1 MATDFG
7 PSALATPANGLTV
20 GRLLAAPVFMLL
32 VLHYQTSWITVAA
45 WAVLASTDGVD
56 GWLARRHGTTR
67 SGAFLDPLADKF
79 LVLGALCALVAI
91 GRFWWFPVALIAARE
106 IAVSLYRSW
115 VGRQGVCVPARPLAK
130 VKTLVQDLAVG
141 AALLP
146 LTGHRHH
153 PDLAETLLWVA
164 VGLTLVSGAQY
175 LLDGRRER
183 AIDGPVVEA
192 GVVGGLASEA
202 TSRATPGRLTTP
214 ANSAGA

>member
-7 PSALATPANGLTV
+7 PSALATPANGVTI
-20 GRLLAAPVFMLL
+20 GRLLAAPIFMLL
-32 VLHYQTSWITVAA
+32 VLHYQTSWITLTA
-45 WAVLASTDGVD
+45 WAGLAGTDGLD

-106 IAVSLYRSW
+106 IAISLYRWW
-115 VGRQGVCVPARPLAK
+115 VARQGVCVPARPLAK

-146 LTGHRHH
+146 LTGHRHQ
-153 PDLAETLLWVA
+153 PDLAATVLWIA
-164 VGLTLVSGAQY
+164 VGLTLVSGTQY
-175 LLDGRRER
+175 LLDGRRSRVGAESVGDV
-183 AIDGPVVEA
+183 ALVDGGPGEPSS
-192 GVVGGLASEA
+192 GG
-202 TSRATPGRLTTP
+202 TPGRLTRP
-214 ANSAGA
+214 ANPAGA

>member
-7 PSALATPANGLTV
+7 PSALATPANGVTV
-20 GRLLAAPVFMLL
+20 GRLLAAPLFMLL
-32 VLHYQTSWITVAA
+32 VLHYRTSWITVAA
-45 WAVLASTDGVD
+45 WAVLAGTDGLD

-91 GRFWWFPVALIAARE
+91 GRFWWFPVALIAVRE
-106 IAVSLYRSW
+106 IAISLYRWW
-115 VGRQGVCVPARPLAK
+115 VARQGVCVPARPLAK

-146 LTGHRHH
+146 LTGHRYD
-153 PDLAETLLWVA
+153 PDLAETVLWIA

-175 LLDGRRER
+175 LLDGRRSGVGGEGVGD
-183 AIDGPVVEA
+183 ASLADGGANEA
-192 GVVGGLASEA
+192 G
-202 TSRATPGRLTTP
+202 SRGTTGRLTRP
-214 ANSAGA
+214 ANPAGA

>member
-7 PSALATPANGLTV
+7 PSALATPANGVTI
-20 GRLLAAPVFMLL
+20 GRLLAAPIFMLL
-32 VLHYQTSWITVAA
+32 VLHYQTSWITLTA
-45 WAVLASTDGVD
+45 WAGLAGTDGLD

-106 IAVSLYRSW
+106 IAISLYRWW
-115 VGRQGVCVPARPLAK
+115 VARQGVCVPARPLAK

-153 PDLAETLLWVA
+153 PDLAETALWIA

-175 LLDGRRER
+175 LLDGRHPRVAGER
-183 AIDGPVVEA
+183 AGDVSLVDAGPSEPNS
-192 GVVGGLASEA
+192 GG
-202 TSRATPGRLTTP
+202 TPGRLTSP
-214 ANSAGA
+214 ANPAGA